1 MMDKI
6 ETLGKI
12 AELEA
17 EIKEKTKERD
27 QLRLDAVTKGWAKWT
42 VSVRINVPNL
52 QWWKENKPRS
62 WKNYCKSKPV
72 NKFTVLTD

>member
-1 MMDKI
+1 MNKQ
-6 ETLGKI
+6 ETLGRI

-17 EIKEKTKERD
+17 QIKADTAERD
-27 QLRLDAVTKGWAKWT
+27 QLRLDAVANGWAKWT
-42 VSVRINVPNL
+42 VSIRVNVPNL

-72 NKFTVLTD
+72 KKFTVLAD